1 MANAIHAHS
10 DPKDQTDQLAPQVQ
24 LDQKEPQAKVACPV
38 QMANLVD
45 QVTLPPDPMANL
57 AAQEPKVTVV
67 QMEPKDVKAQ
77 QEAKAQP
84 AVQAQQDQ
92 RVQQVPKVKTVD
104 QAQQV
109 DQDQMLKTATSAA
122 EDHKALQANQVHQA
136 KTPPIAHVQDA
147 LKHLPHHKLSIMKP
161 AFFAI
166 FMFAKLDYK
175 M

>member
-10 DPKDQTDQLAPQVQ
+10 DPKDQTDQLVPQVQ
-24 LDQKEPQAKVACPV
+24 LDQEEPQAKVVRQA

-67 QMEPKDVKAQ
+67 QMDPKDVQAQ

-122 EDHKALQANQVHQA
+122 EDHQALQANQVHQA

-147 LKHLPHHKLSIMKP
+147 LKHPPHHKLSIMKP
-161 AFFAI
+161 TFFAI
-166 FMFAKLDYK
+166 FMFAKLDFK